1 MNISSP
7 VFHLGSSIKQ
17 FVTKTH
23 ENWVPKFKEFSTN
36 FPRRLV
42 FVGTTNE
49 DQFLADST
57 GNRRWLPIRVGD
69 VSVDAIKRDVLQLWA
84 EAAELF
90 KENGVMFDSA
100 SRLAISE
107 HAEYEFIDTWEES
120 VTNWLHQINPITQE
134 RPIDQAY
141 IVSQDVLVKAMGFE
155 PRNILRRDEMRLAN
169 VLKAMGYMKR
179 QIRVD
184 GNRKHVFAKVNT
196 DDV

>member
-1 MNISSP
+1 LFTLHWLIAH
-7 VFHLGSSIKQ
+7 FQ
-17 FVTKTH
+17 F
-23 ENWVPKFKEFSTN
+23 
-36 FPRRLV
+36 V

-84 EAAELF
+84 EGALLF

-107 HAEYEFIDTWEES
+107 HAEYEFIDS
-120 VTNWLHQINPITQE
+120 WLHQINPITQE
-134 RPIDQAY
+134 RPIDQDY
-141 IVSQDVLVKAMGFE
+141 IVSQDVLVKGLGYE
-155 PRNILRRDEMRLAN
+155 PRNILRRDEMRVAN
-169 VLKAMGYMKR
+169 VLKAMGYMRR
-179 QIRVD
+179 QICVD

>member
-1 MNISSP
+1 MFTLHWLIAH
-7 VFHLGSSIKQ
+7 FQ
-17 FVTKTH
+17 F
-23 ENWVPKFKEFSTN
+23 
-36 FPRRLV
+36 V

-84 EAAELF
+84 EGAELF

-107 HAEYEFIDTWEES
+107 HAEYEFIDSWEVS

-141 IVSQDVLVKAMGFE
+141 IVGQEILIKALGYE
-155 PRNILRRDEMRLAN
+155 PRYILRRDEMRLAN
-169 VLKAMGYMKR
+169 VLKVLGYSR
-179 QIRVD
+179 TRVMRD

-196 DDV
+196 VDV